1 MLAARNRRLVA
12 GLTTGATPTAARLR
26 TVARNVRMEL
36 VIGIAIVV
44 LAAVLVAQIP
54 GRG

>member
-1 MLAARNRRLVA
+1 MAA
-12 GLTTGATPTAARLR
+12 GAAPTAARLR
-26 TVARNVRMEL
+26 TVARNVRTEL
-36 VIGIAIVV
+36 VVGIGIVT